1 MIDKILFPEP
11 ILIPPAGTKSSA
23 NHAARESG
31 KTSFAEILGK
41 KFPAEGLK
49 FSRHA
54 EERLRSRGIE
64 LSENDVRKLEAA
76 IDDAGR
82 KGGRESLVMMGNAAF
97 VVNVKNRTVIT
108 AMDKAGMQGNV
119 FTNIDSAVIV

>member
-1 MIDKILFPEP
+1 MIDKIMFPDP
-11 ILIPPAGTKSSA
+11 IPITPAGTRNSVDRSA
-23 NHAARESG
+23 NVNA
-31 KTSFAEILGK
+31 KTSFADILDK
-41 KFPAEGLK
+41 KLPVEGLK

-64 LSENDVRKLEAA
+64 LSENDVKKLE
-76 IDDAGR
+76 DAVNDVGR

-108 AMDKAGMQGNV
+108 AMDREGMRGNV
-119 FTNIDSAVIV
+119 FTNIDSAVVV